1 MMRSSQLV
9 RRPFTSIDGPT
20 TVALEPKY
28 WEVLEE
34 LALNN
39 SKTVAMLLRE
49 IDDHRFVSSIP
60 RRQQSPISLASAV
73 RVYVVEY
80 LHEQA
85 IQATRPIDSEMLSP
99 FPYTELNE
107 FM

>member
-9 RRPFTSIDGPT
+9 RRPFTSVDGPT

-34 LALNN
+34 LALEN
-39 SKTVAMLLRE
+39 SQTVAMLLRE

-73 RVYVVEY
+73 RIYVVEY

-85 IQATRPIDSEMLSP
+85 IKATRPVDGETLSSSS
-99 FPYTELNE
+99 YTELSG